1 MRSKTMVSINPKST
15 ARIGGHPIHP
25 MLVPFP
31 IAFFVATLLADI
43 VFWRTGNSGWAVAA
57 MWLLGAGLVGAALAA
72 LAGWIDFLSDT
83 RIRALAHAWLHAI
96 GNVTAVVIS
105 LISFY
110 FRYMNG
116 AEAGAQPTG
125 IWLSLVVVVL
135 LLVTGWLGGELVFRH
150 RVGVADSP

>member
-1 MRSKTMVSINPKST
+1 MALNPNST
-15 ARIGGHPIHP
+15 ARIAGHPIHP

-72 LAGWIDFLSDT
+72 VAGLTDFLGDA
-83 RIRALAHAWLHAI
+83 RVRALTHAWLHAI
-96 GNVTAVVIS
+96 GNVVAVVIS
-105 LISFY
+105 LISFWL
-110 FRYMNG
+110 RYSHG
-116 AEAGAQPTG
+116 AEAGALPTG
-125 IWLSLVVVVL
+125 IWLSLIVVAL

-150 RVGVADSP
+150 RVGVADGP